1 MGGERRRERGKRKVG
16 KGGDERYTKLYTKL
30 CTKLYTKSKRQK
42 RLYKWYYTI
51 NSLSH
56 HQAVRPRWS
65 IRLLYFYLFI
75 VVVKGHMH
83 ICPKKRKEGRGHA
96 GLESGKGGRER
107 EGRERGRG
115 LGVDCSYIYM
125 RDEFPSNLNKI
136 AAKKHWVSC
145 I

>member
-1 MGGERRRERGKRKVG
+1 M
-16 KGGDERYTKLYTKL
+16 KGIQNCIQN
-30 CTKLYTKSKRQK
+30 CTQNCIQNQK
-42 RLYKWYYTI
+42 DKKDCTNGITPLIYQAIIRL
-51 NSLSH
+51 S
-56 HQAVRPRWS
+56 VRPHWS
-65 IRLLYFYLFI
+65 IRLPYFYLFI